1 MLQLVAC
8 WVIGCST
15 IGIFIKSQLIK
26 QFLTSF
32 SVIHISVQNMEVNQQ
47 SPLDRNT
54 TLEYCWI
61 GILPPPPRAL
71 CQTFI
76 QFEFQMDKKWKRN
89 ETGIIDETWN

>member
-47 SPLDRNT
+47 SPLDRIT
-54 TLEYCWI
+54 TLNFCWI
-61 GILPPPPRAL
+61 GILSSPPPL

-76 QFEFQMDKKWKRN
+76 QIEFQMDKKIKSF
-89 ETGIIDETWN
+89 TGLIDETWN